1 MRTIASR
8 LARNT
13 PIAFRNVDSLLEQ
26 GLSGCSPISVLVTKL
41 ISLRPLQNQSAAFSA
56 YKKPPSEDEVDDA
69 EDLKAAARKGHL
81 PRVNH
86 SLLRNKVSDGIDVSL
101 AANDES
107 TSPKQRQDKI
117 RDLLRTMNEGKDD
130 ITASGAAFRFLDT
143 FFTSPEKGNG
153 SGNGKQNNSTQAA
166 LPVAEQLAALGLSPD
181 DLDADSDEETS
192 ASAFDISTPAALD
205 TTQEGELLAEL
216 RGLRRGSQRV
226 VLQKLLQG
234 GMLRADPAA
243 MAEWKEIQAASKAP
257 EGFRMK
263 VVDVNRTCKGTR
275 SGGLYRFSAMVV
287 VGNGEGV
294 LGWGQG
300 KAAEVNEAVRKAYQR
315 ACRNLYPIPRFN
327 RHTIPE
333 PATAK
338 FGKVKVVMYPKSSGR
353 GIVASSLVSDICK
366 LAGIHDIG
374 VKIHGSRNP
383 RNTVKCLFEAFD
395 GMKTH
400 EEILGGAVDNGKKVM
415 VAVPAGRFGRLAV

>member
-1 MRTIASR
+1 MRTLASR
-8 LARNT
+8 LARTAPNVS
-13 PIAFRNVDSLLEQ
+13 RNIDSFLEQ
-26 GLSGCSPISVLVTKL
+26 GLSACSPISVLVTKL
-41 ISLRPLQNQSAAFSA
+41 ISLRPLQHQQSAAFSA

-69 EDLKAAARKGHL
+69 QDLKAAARKGHL

-86 SLLRNKVSDGIDVSL
+86 SLLRNKVSDGIDASL
-101 AANDES
+101 AAES
-107 TSPKQRQDKI
+107 SSEQRQEKI
-117 RDLLRTMNEGKDD
+117 RDLLRTMNEGKEN
-130 ITASGAAFRFLDT
+130 TASGAAFRFLDS
-143 FFTSPEKGNG
+143 FFTSPEKAIAS
-153 SGNGKQNNSTQAA
+153 SGRTSSA
-166 LPVAEQLAALGLSPD
+166 LPVSEQLAALGLSAN
-181 DLDADSDEETS
+181 DLNSDTEDAKPS
-192 ASAFDISTPAALD
+192 ATAFDISTPAALD
-205 TTQEGELLAEL
+205 DTQEGELLSEL

-243 MAEWKEIQAASKAP
+243 MAEWKEIQAASKSP

-400 EEILGGAVDNGKKVM
+400 EEILGGEVDNGKKVI

>member
-1 MRTIASR
+1 MRGLASR
-8 LARNT
+8 LGRAAPNALRNL
-13 PIAFRNVDSLLEQ
+13 DSLWGPNLE
-26 GLSGCSPISVLVTKL
+26 GSPSLLVTQL
-41 ISLRPLQNQSAAFSA
+41 ISLRPLQHLQCAAFSA
-56 YKKPPSEDEVDDA
+56 YKKPPSDDDDDDA
-69 EDLKAAARKGHL
+69 EELKKASRKGHL
-81 PRVNH
+81 PRVSH
-86 SLLRNKVSDGIDVSL
+86 GSLRQRVPSTVAPPVAVGADQGTS
-101 AANDES
+101 ANPS
-107 TSPKQRQDKI
+107 QRQEKI
-117 RDLLRTMNEGKDD
+117 RDLLRTMAGGEDN
-130 ITASGAAFRFLDT
+130 SGAFRFVDS
-143 FFTSPEKGNG
+143 FFEPKIVPSITGASLAN
-153 SGNGKQNNSTQAA
+153 
-166 LPVAEQLAALGLSPD
+166 QLAAAGLGD
-181 DLDADSDEETS
+181 DTESMDGEDADADAFAVSTQPSLDDE
-192 ASAFDISTPAALD
+192 
-205 TTQEGELLAEL
+205 QEEEVLAEL

-243 MAEWKEIQAASKAP
+243 MAEWQEIQAAFKPP

-333 PATAK
+333 GATAK
-338 FGKVKVVMYPKSSGR
+338 FGKVKIVMYPKSSGR
-353 GIVASSLVSDICK
+353 GIVASTLVSDICK

-383 RNTVKCLFEAFD
+383 RNLVKCLFEAFD

-400 EEILGGAVDNGKKVM
+400 EEILAAVTEGGRKVT
-415 VAVPAGRFGRLAV
+415 VAVPPGRFGRLAV

>member
-1 MRTIASR
+1 MLASR
-8 LARNT
+8 LART
-13 PIAFRNVDSLLEQ
+13 APSAFRNVDALLEHS
-26 GLSGCSPISVLVTKL
+26 LSGCSPISALVTRL
-41 ISLRPLQNQSAAFSA
+41 ISLRPLQHQQSAAFSA

-86 SLLRNKVSDGIDVSL
+86 SLLRNKVSDDIDASL
-101 AANDES
+101 ADS
-107 TSPKQRQDKI
+107 SSKQRQDKI
-117 RDLLRTMNEGKDD
+117 RDLLRTMNEGTED
-130 ITASGAAFRFLDT
+130 TSGAFRFLDS
-143 FFTSPEKGNG
+143 FFNKQQPNGNAATS
-153 SGNGKQNNSTQAA
+153 SGTAA
-166 LPVAEQLAALGLSPD
+166 IPVAEQLAAAGLSPD
-181 DLDADSDEETS
+181 LDSDSDTEDSSS
-192 ASAFDISTPAALD
+192 ATAFNISTPTALD
-205 TTQEGELLAEL
+205 DTQEGELLAEL

-243 MAEWKEIQAASKAP
+243 MAEWKEIQAAFKSP

-400 EEILGGAVDNGKKVM
+400 EEILTGVKEEGRKVM
-415 VAVPAGRFGRLAV
+415 VAVPAGRFGKLAV

>member
-8 LARNT
+8 LART
-13 PIAFRNVDSLLEQ
+13 APSAFRNVDSLLEQ
-26 GLSGCSPISVLVTKL
+26 SLSGCSSVLVTKL
-41 ISLRPLQNQSAAFSA
+41 ISLRPLQHQQSAAFSA
-56 YKKPPSEDEVDDA
+56 YKKPPSEDESDDA
-69 EDLKAAARKGHL
+69 QDLKAAARKGHL

-86 SLLRNKVSDGIDVSL
+86 SLLRNKVTDGIDVS
-101 AANDES
+101 AADS
-107 TSPKQRQDKI
+107 SIAPGQRQEKI
-117 RDLLRTMNEGKDD
+117 RDLLRTMNEGKED
-130 ITASGAAFRFLDT
+130 TSGPAFRFLDS
-143 FFTSPEKGNG
+143 FFTASPTEK
-153 SGNGKQNNSTQAA
+153 SNSTAA
-166 LPVAEQLAALGLSPD
+166 TKSAGTAANSLPISEQLAALGLSQD
-181 DLDADSDEETS
+181 DLDDSDDESS
-192 ASAFDISTPAALD
+192 ATAFDISTPAALD

-400 EEILGGAVDNGKKVM
+400 EEIMGGEVDNGKKVM
-415 VAVPAGRFGRLAV
+415 VAVPAGRFGKLAV

>member
-1 MRTIASR
+1 MRTLASR
-8 LARNT
+8 LARTAPNF
-13 PIAFRNVDSLLEQ
+13 IRNLDPLLEQ
-26 GLSGCSPISVLVTKL
+26 SLSRCSPISVLVTKL
-41 ISLRPLQNQSAAFSA
+41 ISLRPLQQQQSAAFSA

-69 EDLKAAARKGHL
+69 QDLKAAARKGHL

-86 SLLRNKVSDGIDVSL
+86 SLLRNKVSDDIDASL
-101 AANDES
+101 AAQSSSE
-107 TSPKQRQDKI
+107 QRQGKI
-117 RDLLRTMNEGKDD
+117 RDLLRTMNEEGSS
-130 ITASGAAFRFLDT
+130 TSGAAFRFLDS
-143 FFTSPEKGNG
+143 FFTSPEISNG
-153 SGNGKQNNSTQAA
+153 GRGTKSSV
-166 LPVAEQLAALGLSPD
+166 LPVSEQLAALGLSGNGPN
-181 DLDADSDEETS
+181 LENKDEDEAS
-192 ASAFDISTPAALD
+192 ATAFDISTPAALD
-205 TTQEGELLAEL
+205 DAQEGELLSEL

-243 MAEWKEIQAASKAP
+243 MAEWKEIQAASKSP

-400 EEILGGAVDNGKKVM
+400 EEILDGHVDNGKKVM
-415 VAVPAGRFGRLAV
+415 VAVPAGRFGKLAV

>member
-1 MRTIASR
+1 MRTLAGR
-8 LARNT
+8 LART
-13 PIAFRNVDSLLEQ
+13 VPSAFRNIDSLLEQ
-26 GLSGCSPISVLVTKL
+26 GLSGCSSVLVTKL
-41 ISLRPLQNQSAAFSA
+41 ISLRPLQHQQSAAFSA

-86 SLLRNKVSDGIDVSL
+86 SLLRNKVADGIDVSL
-101 AANDES
+101 AGEP
-107 TSPKQRQDKI
+107 TKQRQDKI

-130 ITASGAAFRFLDT
+130 ASGAAFRFVDN
-143 FFTSPEKGNG
+143 FFTPATTANKS
-153 SGNGKQNNSTQAA
+153 SGKATIPIS
-166 LPVAEQLAALGLSPD
+166 EQIAALGLSGTT
-181 DLDADSDEETS
+181 LNNSDSDDEE
-192 ASAFDISTPAALD
+192 ASATAFNITTPSALD
-205 TTQEGELLAEL
+205 IAQEGELLAEL

-234 GMLRADPAA
+234 GMLRADPTA
-243 MAEWKEIQAASKAP
+243 MAEWKEIQAASKPP

-383 RNTVKCLFEAFD
+383 RSTVKCLFEAFD

-400 EEILGGAVDNGKKVM
+400 EEIMGGEVGDGKKVV

>member
-1 MRTIASR
+1 MRTLTSR
-8 LARNT
+8 FART
-13 PIAFRNVDSLLEQ
+13 APIITRNLDPLLEQ
-26 GLSGCSPISVLVTKL
+26 GLSRCSPISELVTKL
-41 ISLRPLQNQSAAFSA
+41 ISLRPLQHQQSAAFSA
-56 YKKPPSEDEVDDA
+56 YKKPPPEDEVDDA
-69 EDLKAAARKGHL
+69 QDLKAAARKGHL

-86 SLLRNKVSDGIDVSL
+86 SLLRNKVSDDIDASL
-101 AANDES
+101 AAES
-107 TSPKQRQDKI
+107 SSEQRQGKI
-117 RDLLRTMNEGKDD
+117 RDLLRTMNEGKEDP
-130 ITASGAAFRFLDT
+130 TSNAAFRFLDS
-143 FFTSPEKGNG
+143 FFTTPPKSSSSDG
-153 SGNGKQNNSTQAA
+153 GKKSSA
-166 LPVAEQLAALGLSPD
+166 LPVSEQLAGLGLSQN
-181 DLDADSDEETS
+181 DLNPENETEESS
-192 ASAFDISTPAALD
+192 AAAFDISTPDALD
-205 TTQEGELLAEL
+205 DTQEGELLSEL

-243 MAEWKEIQAASKAP
+243 MEEWKEIQAASKSP

-353 GIVASSLVSDICK
+353 GIVASNLVSDICK

-400 EEILGGAVDNGKKVM
+400 EEILSGVVDNGKKVI